1 VRTSRIHAWEL
12 TAAEAARLQA
22 ELAPLVIRRT
32 TIPLQFVRR
41 VAGVDIHY
49 AAGRAVAAVVVL
61 GLPGLEPIAQATASV
76 PLSYPYVPG
85 LLSFREGPAALAAI
99 ARLAVQPDVLMFDGH
114 GLAHPRRFG
123 IASHIGVLLDIPAI
137 GCAKTRLI
145 GRYPE
150 PGLKR
155 GRFSYLRDRG
165 RIIGAALRTRD
176 RVAPVFV
183 SAGHRVSL
191 KDSLHVVLGCC
202 AGFRLPETTR
212 CADRLARAA
221 AGSTS
226 DDAARQGDPFPG
238 T

>member
-1 VRTSRIHAWEL
+1 VRTRRIHAWDL
-12 TAAEAARLQA
+12 TVTQAARLQVK
-22 ELAPLVIRRT
+22 LAPEVIRRT
-32 TIPLQFVRR
+32 TFQLRSVRR

-61 GLPGLEPIAQATASV
+61 GFPGLEPLAQATASV

-99 ARLAVQPDVLMFDGH
+99 ARLAVRPDVLVFDGQ

-123 IASHIGVLLDIPAI
+123 VASHLGVLLDLPAI
-137 GCAKTRLI
+137 GCAKTCLI
-145 GRYPE
+145 GRYSE

-155 GRFSYLRDRG
+155 GSFSYLRDRG

-183 SAGHRVSL
+183 SVGHRVSL
-191 KDSLHVVLGCC
+191 KDSLLIVLGCC
-202 AGFRLPETTR
+202 TGFRLPETTR

-221 AGSTS
+221 ARSIVDIVDEDT
-226 DDAARQGDPFPG
+226 RP
-238 T
+238 